1 MTTFTSYWQNSI
13 DGMSVRGHH
22 ARLVAIENALI
33 SRGWE
38 RTDNMQADVA
48 LFDIFS
54 EDFGLQMVRSSS
66 AKMKVWIG
74 NRTAQNIGRIL
85 NEVDIYADQDWNNP
99 SSFFVNDKLFVCAPV
114 VDEQFLNKM
123 KLIKVN
129 KNSAILLIP
138 GGNRKRFFDEFYK
151 RNSIVLDILDNPKLN
166 FRIAENMDR
175 SELMQEAMAAQ
186 KVICTPSVVAMEIST
201 LGVLPELIITS
212 VDQVGNFMN
221 QQAMIRGFEGGLGYL
236 VSQIVSYYMIM
247 ENKNG

>member
-38 RTDNMQADVA
+38 RTDNMNADVA

-85 NEVDIYADQDWNNP
+85 NEVDVYSDQDWNKP
-99 SSFFVNDKLFVCAPV
+99 SSFFVNGKLFICAPV
-114 VDEQFLNKM
+114 VDEAFLNRM
-123 KLIKVN
+123 KLAKTK
-129 KNSAILLIP
+129 KNNTTLLIP
-138 GGNRKRFFDEFYK
+138 GGNKKAFFDKLYQREDIVNELNDSEFH
-151 RNSIVLDILDNPKLN
+151 
-166 FRIAENMDR
+166 FRVAENMDR
-175 SELMQEAMAAQ
+175 EELMQEAMAARR
-186 KVICTPSVVAMEIST
+186 VICTPSVVAMEIST
-201 LGVLPELIITS
+201 LGVLPELIVTS

-236 VSQIVSYYMIM
+236 VSQIISHYMIM

>member
-13 DGMSVRGHH
+13 EGMSVRGHY
-22 ARLVAIENALI
+22 ARLVAVENALV

-99 SSFFVNDKLFVCAPV
+99 SSFFINDKLFVCAPV
-114 VDEQFLNKM
+114 VDEPFLNKM
-123 KLIKVN
+123 KLVKTK
-129 KNSAILLIP
+129 KNNTTLLIP
-138 GGNRKRFFDEFYK
+138 GGNKKGFFDKLYQRE
-151 RNSIVLDILDNPKLN
+151 DIIKELDNSE
-166 FRIAENMDR
+166 FHFHVAENMDR

-186 KVICTPSVVAMEIST
+186 RVICTPSVVAMEVST
-201 LGVLPELIITS
+201 LGVLPELIVTS

-236 VSQIVSYYMIM
+236 VSQIISHYMIM
-247 ENKNG
+247 ERKNG

>member
-1 MTTFTSYWQNSI
+1 VTTFTSYWQNSI

-38 RTDNMQADVA
+38 RTENMQTDVA

-123 KLIKVN
+123 KLVKVK
-129 KNSAILLIP
+129 KNNTTLLIP
-138 GGNRKRFFDEFYK
+138 GGNKKGFFDKLYQREDIIKELDDSEFH
-151 RNSIVLDILDNPKLN
+151 
-166 FRIAENMDR
+166 FHIAENMDR
-175 SELMQEAMAAQ
+175 EELMQEAMAAQ
-186 KVICTPSVVAMEIST
+186 RVICTPSVVAMEIST
-201 LGVLPELIITS
+201 LGVLPELIVTS

-236 VSQIVSYYMIM
+236 VSQIISHYMIM

>member
-22 ARLVAIENALI
+22 ARLVAIENALV

-85 NEVDIYADQDWNNP
+85 NEVDVYADQDWNNP

-114 VDEQFLNKM
+114 VDEPFLNKM
-123 KLIKVN
+123 KLVKTK
-129 KNSAILLIP
+129 KNNTTLLIP
-138 GGNRKRFFDEFYK
+138 GGNKKGFFDKLYQRE
-151 RNSIVLDILDNPKLN
+151 DIIKELDNSE
-166 FRIAENMDR
+166 FHFHVAENMDR

-186 KVICTPSVVAMEIST
+186 RVICTPSVVAMEVST

-236 VSQIVSYYMIM
+236 VSQIISHYMIM
-247 ENKNG
+247 ERKNG

>member
-13 DGMSVRGHH
+13 EGMSVRGHH
-22 ARLVAIENALI
+22 ARLVAVENALV

-99 SSFFVNDKLFVCAPV
+99 SSFFINDKLFVCAPV
-114 VDEQFLNKM
+114 VDEPFLNKM
-123 KLIKVN
+123 KLVKTK
-129 KNSAILLIP
+129 KNNTTLLIP
-138 GGNRKRFFDEFYK
+138 GGNKKGFFDKLYQRE
-151 RNSIVLDILDNPKLN
+151 DIIKELDNSE
-166 FRIAENMDR
+166 FHFHVAENMDR

-186 KVICTPSVVAMEIST
+186 RVICTPSVVAMEVST
-201 LGVLPELIITS
+201 LGVLPELIVTS

-236 VSQIVSYYMIM
+236 VSQIISHYMIM
-247 ENKNG
+247 ERKNG

>member
-22 ARLVAIENALI
+22 ARLVAIENALV

-85 NEVDIYADQDWNNP
+85 NEVDVYADQDWNNP
-99 SSFFVNDKLFVCAPV
+99 SSFSVNDKLFVCAPV
-114 VDEQFLNKM
+114 VDEPFLNKM
-123 KLIKVN
+123 KLVKTK
-129 KNSAILLIP
+129 KNNTTLLIP
-138 GGNRKRFFDEFYK
+138 GGNKKGFFDKLYQRE
-151 RNSIVLDILDNPKLN
+151 DIIKELDNSE
-166 FRIAENMDR
+166 FHFHVAENMDR

-186 KVICTPSVVAMEIST
+186 RVICTPSVVAMEVST

-236 VSQIVSYYMIM
+236 VSQIISHYMIM
-247 ENKNG
+247 EQKNG

>member
-38 RTDNMQADVA
+38 RTENMQTDVA

-54 EDFGLQMVRSSS
+54 ENFGLQMVRSSS
-66 AKMKVWIG
+66 ARMKVWIG
-74 NRTAQNIGRIL
+74 NRTAQNIGQIL

-123 KLIKVN
+123 KLVKVK
-129 KNSAILLIP
+129 KNNTTLLIP
-138 GGNRKRFFDEFYK
+138 GGNKKGFFDKLYQREDIIKELDDSEFH
-151 RNSIVLDILDNPKLN
+151 
-166 FRIAENMDR
+166 FHIAENMDR
-175 SELMQEAMAAQ
+175 EELMQEAMAAQ
-186 KVICTPSVVAMEIST
+186 RVICTPSVVAMEVST
-201 LGVLPELIITS
+201 LGVLPELIVTS

-236 VSQIVSYYMIM
+236 VSQIISHYMIM
-247 ENKNG
+247 ERKNG